1 MPRKGLSYRMA
12 LFQCNFFST
21 ALCFG
26 TNVDVFLPSATPDDA
41 ADCGKLHY
49 AAEETRFQVLYLLHG
64 AYDDHTNWLLQT
76 SIARYA
82 QDRCLAVVMPSA
94 SNSFY
99 QDMFYGSAY
108 FTYLS
113 EELPRFIESLFP
125 VSPRRE
131 DTFVAGNSMGGYGA
145 LRLAFEQP
153 ERFCACASLSGAIDL
168 GECIRLFSDSG
179 IPGPFRFDCIFSD
192 AVPRSVEKT
201 DADLFRLIAGRK
213 RQGRPLPKI
222 FQTCG
227 TGDFL
232 YESNRRSRRKLS
244 ELGVDLTYE
253 EHPGI
258 HGWKYWDENVCRV
271 LDWLPLARGPVGK

>member
-1 MPRKGLSYRMA
+1 M
-12 LFQCNFFST
+12 
-21 ALCFG
+21 
-26 TNVDVFLPSATPDDA
+26 FLPSVTPDDDA
-41 ADCGKLHY
+41 ESCKKRHY
-49 AAEETRFQVLYLLHG
+49 AEEGEQFQVLYLLHG

-82 QDRCLAVVMPSA
+82 QERCLAVVMPSA

-125 VSPRRE
+125 VSTRRA

-168 GECIRLFSDSG
+168 VECVRLFSEGG

-192 AVPRSVEKT
+192 AALRNMENA
-201 DADLFRLIAGRK
+201 DADLFCLIGGRK
-213 RQGRPLPKI
+213 QQGRMLPKV

-227 TGDFL
+227 TEDFL
-232 YESNRRSRRKLS
+232 YDSNRRSRRKLL
-244 ELGVDLTYE
+244 ELGVDVTYE
-253 EHPGI
+253 EHPGV
-258 HGWKYWDENVCRV
+258 HGWKYWDENICRV
-271 LDWLPLARGPVGK
+271 LDWLPLACGPVGK

>member
-1 MPRKGLSYRMA
+1 MERSVYKMA

-21 ALCFG
+21 ALSFG
-26 TNVDVFLPSATPDDA
+26 SNVDVFLPSVMPGYETDRDKQVYAEA
-41 ADCGKLHY
+41 GK
-49 AAEETRFQVLYLLHG
+49 RFQILYLLHG

-76 SIARYA
+76 SIVRYA

-99 QDMFYGSAY
+99 QDMYYGSAY

-113 EELPRFIESLFP
+113 KELPQFIESMFP
-125 VSPRRE
+125 VSTRRE

-145 LRLAFEQP
+145 LKLAFEQP

-168 GECIRLFSDSG
+168 AECIRLFSKGS
-179 IPGPFRFDCIFSD
+179 IQGPFRFDCVFSPD
-192 AVPRSVEKT
+192 TLRDVEET
-201 DADLFRLIAGRK
+201 DANLFRLIAGRR
-213 RQGRPLPKI
+213 RQGRPLPKV

-227 TGDFL
+227 TEDFL
-232 YESNRRSRRKLS
+232 YDLNRRSRRKLA

-253 EHPGI
+253 EHPGV
-258 HGWKYWDENVCRV
+258 HGWKYWDENICRV